1 MFTNVIFQIK
11 TNTATFK
18 AFVEKN
24 ELKFNDQGI
33 ATIALVEG
41 QEYFLY
47 CFAVGKL
54 GSEYELSIIAPKE
67 ISFHIFK
74 TIDSSTEDKCKYA
87 FSISL
92 KEECSAYLP

>member
-11 TNTATFK
+11 TNASTVK

-24 ELKFNDQGI
+24 ELKFNDLGI
-33 ATIALVEG
+33 ATIVLVEG

-47 CFAVGKL
+47 CFAVGQP
-54 GSEYELSIIAPKE
+54 GSEYELSIISPSD
-67 ISFHIFK
+67 ISFCIFK
-74 TIDSSTEDKCKYA
+74 TIDHSKEDSGKYA

-92 KEECSAYLP
+92 KEAYSVYLP